1 MTAPAGETS
10 GGATGMRKW
19 LSAIDRRLIYV
30 LMTLAVAGPVIV
42 PFVLPVRVSREVA
55 DFHREIEAL
64 VAGDH
69 VLLSFDYEPDI
80 MAELSPMSEAA
91 LDRLFAKDVKVI
103 ALTLYPGGV
112 GLAQR
117 ILEDAAQRHAKV
129 YGEDYVFLGYNPDW
143 SGTML
148 RLGESIRATYPVDQ
162 FGRETA
168 SMPVLRGCD
177 AYRDVKLLIS
187 VCGSAITEY
196 WAAYAGARYGQ
207 RIVSGNTAVQA
218 VFLYPFYQSGQ
229 IKGFLG
235 GLKGA
240 AEYETAIERPAFG
253 VRGMGSQ
260 TLGHVLIVLFIVL
273 GNLGYLAAR
282 RERARAGTGQ

>member
-1 MTAPAGETS
+1 
-10 GGATGMRKW
+10 MRKW
-19 LSAIDRRLIYV
+19 LGAIDRRLIYV

-42 PFVLPVRVSREVA
+42 PFVLPVRVSKEVA

-64 VAGDH
+64 APGDH
-69 VLLSFDYEPDI
+69 VLFSFDYEPDL

-117 ILEDAAQRHAKV
+117 LLDEAAKAHQKT

-148 RLGESIRATYPVDQ
+148 RLGESIRGTYPVDQ
-162 FGRETA
+162 FGRATA
-168 SMPVLRGCD
+168 AMPVLQGCD
-177 AYRDVKLLIS
+177 AYKDVKLLVTI
-187 VCGSAITEY
+187 CGSAITEY
-196 WAAYAGARYGQ
+196 WAAMAGARYGQ

-273 GNLGYLAAR
+273 GNLGYLATR
-282 RERARAGTGQ
+282 RDQPRSGTSR

>member
-1 MTAPAGETS
+1 MIE
-10 GGATGMRKW
+10 KW

-30 LMTLAVAGPVIV
+30 LMTLAAAGPVLI
-42 PFVLPVRVSREVA
+42 PFVLPVQISKEVA

-64 VAGDH
+64 APGDH
-69 VLLSFDYEPDI
+69 VLLSFDYEPDL

-117 ILEDAAQRHAKV
+117 ILEEAGQRYQKT

-148 RLGESIRATYPVDQ
+148 RLGESIKGTYPVDQ
-162 FGRETA
+162 FGRATGT
-168 SMPVLRGCD
+168 MPVLNGCD
-177 AYRDVKLLIS
+177 SYRDVKLLITI
-187 VCGSAITEY
+187 CGSAITEY

-260 TLGHVLIVLFIVL
+260 TLGHVLIVLLIVL
-273 GNLGYLAAR
+273 GNLGYLASR
-282 RERARAGTGQ
+282 RGRSTSESRP

>member
-1 MTAPAGETS
+1 
-10 GGATGMRKW
+10 MRKW
-19 LSAIDRRLIYV
+19 LGAIDRRLIYV

-42 PFVLPVRVSREVA
+42 PFVLPVRVSKEVA

-64 VAGDH
+64 APGDH
-69 VLLSFDYEPDI
+69 VLFSFDYEPDL

-117 ILEDAAQRHAKV
+117 LLDEAAKAHQKT

-148 RLGESIRATYPVDQ
+148 RLGESIRGTYPVDQ
-162 FGRETA
+162 FGRSTA
-168 SMPVLRGCD
+168 AMPVLQGCD
-177 AYRDVKLLIS
+177 AYKDVKLLVTI
-187 VCGSAITEY
+187 CGSAITEY
-196 WAAYAGARYGQ
+196 WAAMAGARYGQ

-273 GNLGYLAAR
+273 GNLGYLATR
-282 RERARAGTGQ
+282 RDQPRSGTSR